1 MANLSDKHESDE
13 FKWFETLVVPH
24 QFTKEEYEYSADRRA
39 LAVFH
44 AIPGAGWL
52 QRRFINFFLKFEV
65 ADLLG
70 TAVKVSEKQFPQV
83 HSIVQK
89 ISNVLGIEPPPV
101 YLKESP
107 DLNAWTFGT
116 DEKNVY
122 VVVTRGLI
130 DAARSRELAFFLGH
144 ELGHIKSE
152 HVLYHTVAHWL
163 AGSLIGEL
171 SVQIPGAGVLRFN
184 PALIA
189 LLAWHRR
196 AEITADRAGLICCQD
211 LAAAQR
217 ALALGGLGSRGLAD
231 QINIEEFEDQAP
243 KDYGRW
249 KEILQVHPYLPK
261 RLKGIRLFSKSHF
274 YLRRILQEEH
284 TAFLPPE
291 DLDTAMGRILG
302 DKDIAQQGL
311 RTESSDERRLKAMMA
326 FAAAWEDG
334 TLSGEERQL
343 IEALM
348 GELEFATEE
357 KKSLSRFFDEALEQ
371 EDLEKELRYFKGNKL
386 VGLAYAFSVLTAG
399 TEKPR
404 RSQRSFLVRVSKAC
418 GVPDDKAKKLVS
430 SVGYRKAFFA
440 EHCGLHLCANCSK
453 AYAVQQ
459 QRCPDCGVLASSLV
473 RLTPQPKRR
482 ICGQCG
488 VAFLSSD
495 FDSCPRCGSREL
507 LIEKGAAPLA

>member
-171 SVQIPGAGVLRFN
+171 SVQIPGAG
-184 PALIA
+184 IA
-189 LLAWHRR
+189 
-196 AEITADRAGLICCQD
+196 
-211 LAAAQR
+211 
-217 ALALGGLGSRGLAD
+217 
-231 QINIEEFEDQAP
+231 
-243 KDYGRW
+243 
-249 KEILQVHPYLPK
+249 
-261 RLKGIRLFSKSHF
+261 
-274 YLRRILQEEH
+274 
-284 TAFLPPE
+284 
-291 DLDTAMGRILG
+291 
-302 DKDIAQQGL
+302 
-311 RTESSDERRLKAMMA
+311 
-326 FAAAWEDG
+326 
-334 TLSGEERQL
+334 
-343 IEALM
+343 
-348 GELEFATEE
+348 
-357 KKSLSRFFDEALEQ
+357 
-371 EDLEKELRYFKGNKL
+371 
-386 VGLAYAFSVLTAG
+386 
-399 TEKPR
+399 
-404 RSQRSFLVRVSKAC
+404 
-418 GVPDDKAKKLVS
+418 
-430 SVGYRKAFFA
+430 
-440 EHCGLHLCANCSK
+440 
-453 AYAVQQ
+453 
-459 QRCPDCGVLASSLV
+459 
-473 RLTPQPKRR
+473 
-482 ICGQCG
+482 
-488 VAFLSSD
+488 
-495 FDSCPRCGSREL
+495 
-507 LIEKGAAPLA
+507 